1 MISDITYEQIS
12 GDYWYANYLGFKVV
26 MMKSNGFVNA
36 TKLCLSGGKRYDKW
50 ARLQNSEELVK
61 FFEEKLFIEDKN
73 LIDKYLPTSGRLV
86 SVCDKDGATT
96 SDAPILDTQE
106 KLSLQTF
113 LHYFTTPANQVCNF
127 DKTASNVADCDKN
140 LIDKY
145 LPTSGRPV
153 SVCDKNRIEQYLPTS
168 EAPIPTVNKCIIH
181 VKIAGNLNNLHT
193 TGTYVH
199 PKLIIHIASWVSCE

>member
-73 LIDKYLPTSGRLV
+73 LIDKYLPTSGRSV
-86 SVCDKDGATT
+86 SVCDKDGTTT
-96 SDAPILDTQE
+96 SNAPILDTQE

-140 LIDKY
+140 LIDSYNPTSEAVVSVCDKNMIDKY

-153 SVCDKNRIEQYLPTS
+153 SVCDKN
-168 EAPIPTVNKCIIH
+168 
-181 VKIAGNLNNLHT
+181 
-193 TGTYVH
+193 
-199 PKLIIHIASWVSCE
+199 